1 MIFRMVFRRFQVTS
15 NFTLA
20 SYLIPRFMGMK
31 ASFITNSKPA
41 LALGKRAGFTTVP
54 LSEYGINKHTMLPNA
69 NTTASKVLNL
79 LGFEEEKAFGD
90 KVVVSNELVFLHLDM
105 KSAKSAEVGA
115 EFLDALVGCVKDAS
129 KEGTKAHDHLLLVV
143 VLGYGD
149 AKFSAGTR
157 LPSLKTEPVL
167 PTPLAELRPR
177 QSYTMKAGKPV
188 EGIRLANTLNLN
200 S

>member
-1 MIFRMVFRRFQVTS
+1 MTS
-15 NFTLA
+15 NLLLVA

-69 NTTASKVLNL
+69 NTTASKVLSL
-79 LGFEEEKAFGD
+79 LGFEEEKALGDSMD
-90 KVVVSNELVFLHLDM
+90 KVVVSNELVFLHLDT

-149 AKFSAGTR
+149 AEFLAGAR
-157 LPSLKTEPVL
+157 VPSLKTEPVL
-167 PTPLAELRPR
+167 PAPLAELRPR

-188 EGIRLANTLNLN
+188 EGVRLAKPSNLN